1 MLSPIDKFIYFLVRL
16 SGNASM
22 DTSITELTV
31 QITNYLAVHILYTL
45 SLFLIIYPSI
55 IPVKS

>member
-1 MLSPIDKFIYFLVRL
+1 MLSPIDKLIYFLVRL